1 MRTVE
6 RAAPEGANRSPSIL
20 IVDDDEAICEV
31 LSSYLRP
38 QGYRI
43 RVAHTGS
50 AAMEILR
57 GEGPDVAILD
67 LRLTDMS
74 GQEIHRYIHDRHL
87 STEVIIITGFASL
100 DSALE
105 AIKTGAFDYIIK
117 PFKLAEIEISVRN
130 AMERQKLKNQNRML
144 MEKVRE
150 LSDRLEKLG
159 GGGFAPTIRF
169 EELSAE
175 RPAGAR
181 SPAAGLYGETF
192 ERTYKSNP

>member
-1 MRTVE
+1 MRTGD
-6 RAAPEGANRSPSIL
+6 RAAPEGAPRSPSVL

-43 RVAHTGS
+43 AIAHTGS
-50 AAMEILR
+50 AAMERLR
-57 GEGPDVAILD
+57 GESPDVAILD
-67 LRLTDMS
+67 LRLSDMS

-105 AIKTGAFDYIIK
+105 AIKNGAFDYIIK

-130 AMERQKLKNQNRML
+130 AMERLKLRRQNRML

-150 LSDRLEKLG
+150 LSERIEKMG
-159 GGGFAPTIRF
+159 GGTFSPTIRF

-175 RPAGAR
+175 HPMTTR
-181 SPAAGLYGETF
+181 SPAVGPYGETV
-192 ERTYKSNP
+192 ERKYKSNP